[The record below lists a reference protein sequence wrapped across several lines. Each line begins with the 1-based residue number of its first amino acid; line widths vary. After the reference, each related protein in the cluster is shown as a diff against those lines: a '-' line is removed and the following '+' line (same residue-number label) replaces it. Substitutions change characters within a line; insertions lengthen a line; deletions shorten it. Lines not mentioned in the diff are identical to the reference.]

1 MVTGIFPASVA
12 PGRTTARAI
21 GAGVLGC
28 AEATPDGAALAVGV
42 LAAGVLAAGVLG
54 VFGAAGPVDDA
65 AAAALAGCAVEVSAM
80 AWEMPVM
87 AASTAAALRST
98 TIRFDVGPRCG
109 WRGGW
114 DAE

>member
-1 MVTGIFPASVA
+1 MSMVTGIFPASVA

-28 AEATPDGAALAVGV
+28 AEGTPDGAALAVG
-42 LAAGVLAAGVLG
+42 GLAAGVLG
-54 VFGAAGPVDDA
+54 VFGAAGPADDT
-65 AAAALAGCAVEVSAM
+65 AAAALAGCALEVSAT

-98 TIRFDVGPRCG
+98 TIRFDVGTRCG